1 MKKKLYLILIFIFL
15 IIIMI
20 NISAFAHKVNIFAY
34 LEEGKIYTESYF
46 SDGKKCVESKIEVFD
61 NQGNKLLEGLTD
73 KEGMF
78 SFKIP
83 PEDVIDGDLK
93 LVLTASM
100 GHRAEYIIRADEL
113 GDIKGLIE
121 EKIEEK
127 YKAFT
132 HEIVNGV
139 HPIIPILDNLISE
152 QAPEW
157 PLDQVASIDKNII
170 RIALWEF
177 AVGKCSPV
185 KVAINEA
192 VELAKIYGSD
202 STPRFVNG
210 VLGSLVN
217 TFENYRHELDS
228 L

>member
-1 MKKKLYLILIFIFL
+1 MKNKLYLILIFIFL

-34 LEEGKIYTESYF
+34 VEEGKIYTESYF

-78 SFKIP
+78 SFEIP
-83 PEDVIDGDLK
+83 AEDVIGGDLK

-121 EKIEEK
+121 EKIEEP
-127 YKAFT
+127 
-132 HEIVNGV
+132 VSV
-139 HPIIPILDNLISE
+139 IS
-152 QAPEW
+152 PET
-157 PLDQVASIDKNII
+157 S
-170 RIALWEF
+170 
-177 AVGKCSPV
+177 S
-185 KVAINEA
+185 
-192 VELAKIYGSD
+192 VELKEIQSIIED
-202 STPRFVNG
+202 T
-210 VLGSLVN
+210 
-217 TFENYRHELDS
+217 LDEKLKPIMREIREIKKS
-228 L
+228 QEDRISPTEIIGGIGYIIGIFGIIAYFLSRKR

>member
-1 MKKKLYLILIFIFL
+1 MKNKLYLILIFIFL

-34 LEEGKIYTESYF
+34 VEGDKVFTESYF
-46 SDGKKCVESKIEVFD
+46 NDGKKCIESKIEVFD
-61 NQGNKLLEGLTD
+61 NRGNKLLESLTD

-121 EKIEEK
+121 EKIEEPVSAVSPEVSSFDLK
-127 YKAFT
+127 
-132 HEIVNGV
+132 EIQSLIEDTLDEKLEPIMREMREIKKSQEDRISPTEIIGGV
-139 HPIIPILDNLISE
+139 GYIIGIFG
-152 QAPEW
+152 
-157 PLDQVASIDKNII
+157 II
-170 RIALWEF
+170 AYFLSR
-177 AVGKCSPV
+177 K
-185 KVAINEA
+185 
-192 VELAKIYGSD
+192 
-202 STPRFVNG
+202 R
-210 VLGSLVN
+210 
-217 TFENYRHELDS
+217 
-228 L
+228 

>member
-34 LEEGKIYTESYF
+34 VEEGKIYTESYF
-46 SDGKKCVESKIEVFD
+46 NDGKKCVESKIEVFD

-73 KEGMF
+73 EEGMF

-83 PEDVIDGDLK
+83 PEDVIGGDLK

-121 EKIEEK
+121 EKIKEP
-127 YKAFT
+127 
-132 HEIVNGV
+132 VSV
-139 HPIIPILDNLISE
+139 IS
-152 QAPEW
+152 PET
-157 PLDQVASIDKNII
+157 S
-170 RIALWEF
+170 
-177 AVGKCSPV
+177 S
-185 KVAINEA
+185 
-192 VELAKIYGSD
+192 VELKKIQSIIED
-202 STPRFVNG
+202 T
-210 VLGSLVN
+210 
-217 TFENYRHELDS
+217 LDEKLKPIMREIREIKKS
-228 L
+228 QEDRISPTEIIGGIGYIIGIFGIIAYFLSRKR